1 MEILLGSL
9 PNSPAR
15 RSINSSPFWFGLGFP
30 RSKKVPLADSSNSIR
45 SPSGVTLISIW
56 SLSLSKIEV
65 HQLIELECFHSADCH
80 THAVAEKVSNVM
92 VFQKLGIFGKN
103 RALVRGLH
111 IRLKRH
117 EALPTGFVQKLVSYF
132 ERFHVALLR
141 ELRSFEHHA
150 DTRSNLFQDVQRI
163 RDQDGTCPGAAD
175 DEQFRRLQQDLQV
188 AVLHQVSADH
198 PLRRRLQ
205 CQ

>member
-92 VFQKLGIFGKN
+92 VFQKLGVFGKD
-103 RALVRGLH
+103 RTL
-111 IRLKRH
+111 IRSLYVTFQRH
-117 EALPTGFVQKLVSYF
+117 ETLP
-132 ERFHVALLR
+132 
-141 ELRSFEHHA
+141 
-150 DTRSNLFQDVQRI
+150 
-163 RDQDGTCPGAAD
+163 PG
-175 DEQFRRLQQDLQV
+175 LI
-188 AVLHQVSADH
+188 
-198 PLRRRLQ
+198 
-205 CQ
+205 